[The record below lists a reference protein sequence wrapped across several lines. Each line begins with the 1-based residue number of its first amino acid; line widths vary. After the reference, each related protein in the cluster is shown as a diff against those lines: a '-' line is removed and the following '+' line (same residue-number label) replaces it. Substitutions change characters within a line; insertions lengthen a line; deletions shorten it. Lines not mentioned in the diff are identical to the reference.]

1 MQYVFARELI
11 ASVPGVKVTIA
22 SPFPDVDAKYYP
34 GVDVIRSRRRN
45 LPMGTLYLV
54 IIVVV
59 RLLGSTACKYIPG
72 AEIRAIMNAD
82 AVIDLSGDMLT
93 EDYGP
98 VVGYSH
104 FLPLLEALF
113 LRKRL
118 LVIGQSV
125 GPFFKLKRLA
135 RWVLSRVQAITVRES
150 ISENL
155 LRRMGVEY
163 KDLRQTADLAF
174 MLRPVS
180 RARAAEILRIEN
192 ISAAEQVRLGVSVS
206 ALLLNS
212 KNRHIGGM
220 NGGALDVF
228 AEALDRVIDQ
238 TGAQVVLISHV
249 FGPRA
254 SGDDRRVAKRLA
266 EKMNRQTYIINNE
279 YRAEELKALIESC
292 DAFIGC
298 RMHANIAAL
307 DSKVPVLAV
316 SYSHKTLGIMKDI
329 GIEEWVLDMKDVN
342 VEKLFAEIL
351 RLFAESDNYRK
362 RLESR
367 LPDVRQRARE
377 NIDIVA
383 ESLVPFKAHSDK

>member
-1 MQYVFARELI
+1 
-11 ASVPGVKVTIA
+11 
-22 SPFPDVDAKYYP
+22 
-34 GVDVIRSRRRN
+34 
-45 LPMGTLYLV
+45 MGTLYLV